1 MSRRIAIVGAG
12 GHGREI
18 LQLIRDINAALA
30 PAAPT
35 WDCAGF
41 LVDAGF
47 DAPPTIA
54 GLPVLGDLAWLAAN
68 PDAAVVVAVG
78 APAARKR
85 LVRRIRA
92 LGSTPCVKAFPV
104 LVHPRAWI
112 GAGVELGAGSVV
124 CAGAMLTTD
133 IRLGE
138 HVHVNVGCTL
148 AHDDVLEDFVTLAP
162 GVHLAGNVLLGEGV
176 ELGIGSTV
184 IPRAR
189 VGAWSVVG
197 AGAVVTANIDADCT
211 AVGAPARPIKRRT
224 AGWHES

>member
-1 MSRRIAIVGAG
+1 MSERIVIVGAG

-18 LQLIRDINAALA
+18 LQLIRDINTAT
-30 PAAPT
+30 PI

-47 DAPPTIA
+47 DAPPAVA
-54 GLPVLGDLAWLAAN
+54 GLPVLGDLGWLAAN
-68 PDAAVVVAVG
+68 PDTAVVVAVG
-78 APAARKR
+78 APAARRR

-92 LGSTPCVKAFPV
+92 LGPNPCANPFPV

-112 GAGVELGAGSVV
+112 GAGVELGEGSMV

-162 GVHLAGNVLLGEGV
+162 GVHLAGNVLLGEGA
-176 ELGIGSTV
+176 ELGLGAAV

-197 AGAVVTANIDADCT
+197 AGAVVTADIDADCT
-211 AVGAPARPIKRRT
+211 AVGTPARPVKRRP
-224 AGWHES
+224 AGWQDA

>member
-1 MSRRIAIVGAG
+1 MTPRIVIVGAG

-18 LQLIRDINAALA
+18 LQLIRDINAA
-30 PAAPT
+30 APT

-47 DAPPTIA
+47 DTPPAVA
-54 GLPVLGDLAWLAAN
+54 GLPVLGDLGWLAAN

-78 APAARKR
+78 APSARKR

-92 LGSTPCVKAFPV
+92 LGGNPFPV

-124 CAGAMLTTD
+124 CAGVMLTTD

-162 GVHLAGNVLLGEGV
+162 GVHLAGKVLLREGA
-176 ELGIGSTV
+176 ELGVGSAV
-184 IPRAR
+184 IPGAQ
-189 VGAWSVVG
+189 VGAWALVG
-197 AGAVVTANIDADCT
+197 AGAVVTADIDADCT
-211 AVGAPARPIKRRT
+211 AVGAPARPVKRRP
-224 AGWHES
+224 AGWHDA

>member
-1 MSRRIAIVGAG
+1 MIRRIAIVGAG

-30 PAAPT
+30 PAAPA

-41 LVDAGF
+41 LADAGF
-47 DAPPTIA
+47 DAPPAVA
-54 GLPVLGDLAWLAAN
+54 GLPVLGDLGWLAAN

-92 LGSTPCVKAFPV
+92 LGGNSFPV

-162 GVHLAGNVLLGEGV
+162 GVHLAGNVLLREGA
-176 ELGIGSTV
+176 ELGIGSAV
-184 IPRAR
+184 IPRAQ

-197 AGAVVTANIDADCT
+197 AGAVVTADIDADCT
-211 AVGAPARPIKRRT
+211 AVGAPARPIKRRP